1 MASKSINGIIDYKHD
16 KYHHFDVHC
25 LVIDLPVPVD
35 VVDGVV
41 KRVGDLSILP
51 EPHDVLEEG
60 EELSLDD
67 KIEREQTLFPLCLV

>member
-1 MASKSINGIIDYKHD
+1 MYIA
-16 KYHHFDVHC
+16 
-25 LVIDLPVPVD
+25 LVIDLSVPVD
-35 VVDGVV
+35 VEDGVG
-41 KRVGDLSILP
+41 KRVGNLGILP